1 MKKII
6 LSLLLLP
13 TFVLADNLNSLT
25 IGYGQLD
32 GALTDLAGSDN
43 IDGISVGFTS
53 GSNKAIFD
61 IEHWQATGDDDGWQT
76 WANVAFAFDDFS
88 TGSMYA
94 GLAGTD
100 GDILDDEFGLVLG
113 YQKRSD
119 QGTDY
124 NFSATSYDGYVVYG
138 IDVIAQNGLS
148 LSINDYANAMT
159 VMQIGYSF
167 SY

>member
-1 MKKII
+1 MRIIVLFFLSVLFLSVSEKDRNKKKVAKQI
-6 LSLLLLP
+6 
-13 TFVLADNLNSLT
+13 
-25 IGYGQLD
+25 
-32 GALTDLAGSDN
+32 
-43 IDGISVGFTS
+43 
-53 GSNKAIFD
+53 KAIFD